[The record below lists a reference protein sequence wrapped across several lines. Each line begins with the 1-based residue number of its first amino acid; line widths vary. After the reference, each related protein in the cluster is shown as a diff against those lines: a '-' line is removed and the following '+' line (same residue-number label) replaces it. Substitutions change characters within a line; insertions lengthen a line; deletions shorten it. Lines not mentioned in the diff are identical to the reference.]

1 MILSVQFK
9 LKDCTVWKTVCET
22 NIKGGAGEGGGLSF
36 LLFS

>member
-9 LKDCTVWKTVCET
+9 LKDCTAWKTVCET
-22 NIKGGAGEGGGLSF
+22 NIKGGAGGGVIL

>member
-9 LKDCTVWKTVCET
+9 LKDCTAWKTVCET
-22 NIKGGAGEGGGLSF
+22 NIKGGAGGGRGVIL